1 MEKDAK
7 KNPRKDE
14 AEVKKDKT
22 SIRIKL
28 GKRRNEIESNDL
40 VVLFQDECHFC
51 WGDALGYVWSKCGT
65 RTEIPISNE
74 KTRQTYFGCVNA
86 KSGEAFVKKY
96 PTGNAE
102 NTVKFLKYLVNKFP
116 DNRLFLLWDK
126 ASYHTGNLV
135 KEYLREINNGL
146 SKKDWKITL
155 ALLPTAAPEENPIE
169 TIWLKGKNHV
179 RSMFENCISF
189 ADVKKIFEEYISSNI
204 FDFEKMNNFGAFS

>member
-22 SIRIKL
+22 SLRIKL
-28 GKRRNEIESNDL
+28 GKRRNEIESDDL

-65 RTEIPISNE
+65 RTEISISNE

-116 DNRLFLLWDK
+116 DNRLFILWDK